1 VDEQGTTYDATA
13 DDAAYAIFE
22 LDGGVVAQL
31 NSSWCVRV
39 HRDELV
45 EFQVDGTRGSAVA
58 GLHKC
63 VVQPRE
69 VTPKPVWDPDLPETR
84 DYRAQW
90 QEVPDNAEFGN
101 GFKAQWEQFVRHVV
115 ADEPH
120 PYDFLAGARGIRLAE
135 AGLTSSRTGRRVE
148 LEGLSVEASA

>member
-1 VDEQGTTYDATA
+1 MV
-13 DDAAYAIFE
+13 
-22 LDGGVVAQL
+22 QL

-69 VTPKPVWDPDLPETR
+69 VTPKPVWDPDLKR
-84 DYRAQW
+84 
-90 QEVPDNAEFGN
+90 N
-101 GFKAQWEQFVRHVV
+101 GPGSASLPGPGVVGVRR
-115 ADEPH
+115 PGRSRS
-120 PYDFLAGARGIRLAE
+120 PRPSAR
-135 AGLTSSRTGRRVE
+135 
-148 LEGLSVEASA
+148 